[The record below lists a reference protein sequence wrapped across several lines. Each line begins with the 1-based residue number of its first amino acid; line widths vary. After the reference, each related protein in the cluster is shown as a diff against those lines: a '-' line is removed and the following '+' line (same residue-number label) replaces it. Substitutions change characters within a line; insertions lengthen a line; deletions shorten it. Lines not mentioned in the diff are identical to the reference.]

1 MKCVLLWC
9 NSVSDVAQPR
19 HILSACQRRCC
30 VNYFGDVVWIWRIIA
45 LKCATSASGPLHYM
59 KSNRWLSTTC
69 AICWAD
75 LSDFRCNNCQRN
87 EGARRKAI
95 SSDSDNITH
104 LEARKTKGI
113 GMRENIKHYT
123 TMERRWR
130 RNKAFTLYRFQLS
143 GGCDTAQALTRFL
156 LRYFFRRDVWGNV
169 ARLITYWGCGS
180 RKSSQ
185 RGDTS
190 ILYVNNILKD
200 LHMWIQ

>member
-1 MKCVLLWC
+1 MKCVPLWC
-9 NSVSDVAQPR
+9 NSVSDVARPR
-19 HILSACQRRCC
+19 HISSACQRCCC
-30 VNYFGDVVWIWRIIA
+30 VNYFGDVVWVRCIIA

-104 LEARKTKGI
+104 LEAWKTKGI
-113 GMRENIKHYT
+113 GMRENIKYYT

-143 GGCDTAQALTRFL
+143 GVCDTTHGVALLWGLNALPFEI
-156 LRYFFRRDVWGNV
+156 FFQTWCSGVMLPDWSHIEDLAAESEEP
-169 ARLITYWGCGS
+169 AR
-180 RKSSQ
+180 Q
-185 RGDTS
+185 RQHF
-190 ILYVNNILKD
+190 IY
-200 LHMWIQ
+200 